1 MDRQKRVARGYQEVD
16 MNRHETAPTH
26 SVYWIHE
33 VLYRKEFER
42 VGGVFEYMDPGRS
55 TIETYFSG
63 PFYAIAFAKLKKGQ
77 VNRLRGVEWDHFEWF
92 RGIEIGCWTYD
103 DAEQLL

>member
-55 TIETYFSG
+55 TIGGYCACG
-63 PFYAIAFAKLKKGQ
+63 LP
-77 VNRLRGVEWDHFEWF
+77 RGSP
-92 RGIEIGCWTYD
+92 RPGGAG
-103 DAEQLL
+103 DAGA